1 MSVVWHTQCSLNDW
15 TCPQMMHRMHHP
27 HHPVD
32 AESRAEAAA
41 VVVAMSQ
48 KDQVPPATTTIIPH
62 HHHQEQEPVAQVP
75 AVGHPC
81 LVPVYHTVMHVVAES
96 CGHPHGDDHHHR

>member
-1 MSVVWHTQCSLNDW
+1 
-15 TCPQMMHRMHHP
+15 MMHRMHHP

-41 VVVAMSQ
+41 AEAMSQ
-48 KDQVPPATTTIIPH
+48 KDQVPPVTTTTIPPH
-62 HHHQEQEPVAQVP
+62 HHPVQEPVAQVQ

-81 LVPVYHTVMHVVAES
+81 PVPVYHMVMHVVDES
-96 CGHPHGDDHHHR
+96 CGHPHGDDHHHQ